1 MFKLEKRDQQL
12 LYSHFQVNKYF
23 SWYFIVLWSSMKYST
38 KVEGAFAST
47 SIWTS
52 FHVCKHTSKEKK
64 ACVTDNSRKK
74 QKNRKEM
81 EKQNRKRK
89 KNFSEV
95 YTHPHPAVVQFL
107 RFHNYGPAF
116 LPLDASIHMTQNEGL
131 GDHNHVDSVFGLAT
145 LFTLNV
151 SFLISLCYSL
161 HSSPKVKSALW
172 NYPKRAHTS

>member
-89 KNFSEV
+89 KTFRKCTPILTLQLFSSSAFTIMV
-95 YTHPHPAVVQFL
+95 PHFFPWMPLYTWHKTK
-107 RFHNYGPAF
+107 G
-116 LPLDASIHMTQNEGL
+116 
-131 GDHNHVDSVFGLAT
+131 
-145 LFTLNV
+145 
-151 SFLISLCYSL
+151 
-161 HSSPKVKSALW
+161 
-172 NYPKRAHTS
+172 